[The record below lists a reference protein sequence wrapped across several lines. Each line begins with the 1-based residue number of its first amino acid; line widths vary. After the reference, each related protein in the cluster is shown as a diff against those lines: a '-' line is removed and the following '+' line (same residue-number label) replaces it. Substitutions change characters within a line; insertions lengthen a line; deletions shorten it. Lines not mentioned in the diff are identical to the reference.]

1 MVAKEFEL
9 IFSLYSHPFFGVF
22 FEPYLVQLLDN
33 GNRSLSYQ
41 KVAEANVADFYPQ
54 VSAHEKKLI
63 KILQRLS
70 NQQLAK
76 EFGVLPVKLE
86 AHIQKLSDA
95 KDVKNKNLFEHVCTR
110 LSEAKEEFFR
120 ILNGTEKLFEMGKD
134 GYPALSQ
141 ITFHPATSLKLEY
154 TFHPEGIDVKPL
166 FSDTS
171 LRGLPVQ
178 VFDES
183 TSVILVGQQLVRLP
197 DGLRPNRLK
206 PFGAKRFIEV
216 QKKFS
221 AEFARKILIPDLTLG
236 IAKLKGEY
244 TLDQIPLSYV
254 DLYFSFQ
261 FEGSQLGLFENKNV
275 DFKLPPFLTA
285 EIQWYYGKWKADVLS
300 KKATWIFEDKEQA
313 TFQVLERDPVREK
326 NIQDRLENALKISFQ
341 NGTTKISFTQLRDEI
356 LGSLNDLGPDVKIR
370 FSPEFNQLTLK
381 KSKFNI
387 RIFEKIDY
395 FHIEGTIDW
404 DGEELDLLKLRSQFQ
419 LQHGWLRVGDK
430 FMPLEHDD
438 QLFLSQLMI
447 MSSGTKELAIS
458 KTTALAIQENHSGLF
473 AESWSK
479 LTSLLASQKTEALP
493 DVASLSPNFILRDY
507 QVKGVEWFL
516 HLSVNKLGGI
526 LADDMGLGKTFQ
538 AAAFLIYL
546 MKTQSAEKGCSL
558 IIVPS
563 TLIFNWQHELKRFS
577 DEFRV
582 YVHSGPNR
590 NHDLKQSFRFYNV
603 ILVSYQTLVRD
614 IKQFSGLN
622 FNAII
627 VDEAH
632 NLKNPTTVA
641 YKAVKSLTAQNVF
654 LLTGT
659 PLQNSPADLW
669 ALSEICNP
677 GLLSQ
682 KIKPSTLQRNENV
695 ARFQQNLTLMQALV
709 KPFLLRRTKE
719 NVLTE
724 LPEKTV
730 SILHCTMTDEQELE
744 YLAYNQLVSGELSD
758 LAYGN
763 AASRSVRIL
772 KALTALRLLANHPVL
787 MDDAFTASSGKFDLV
802 KEKLDEVLQEGHKV
816 LIFSSFVKHL
826 DVIAAYLDSE
836 NIKFAKLTG
845 KTLNRKEQ
853 VDNFKADSDRNVFLI
868 SLKAG
873 GVGLNLV
880 EASYVFLLDPW
891 WNPAAEAQAMDRV
904 YRIGQKNRVTVYK
917 FITSNSVE
925 EKILE
930 LQNQKNTMN
939 EQLFEDGELDQKA
952 FTIEA
957 LQEILVSKL

>member
-1 MVAKEFEL
+1 MASKQFEL
-9 IFSLYSHPFFGVF
+9 VFSLYSHPYFGVL
-22 FEPYLVQLLDN
+22 FEPYLVQLLEN
-33 GNRSLSYQ
+33 GNRSLSFQ
-41 KVAEANVADFYPQ
+41 KVAEANVDDFYPQ
-54 VSAHEKKLI
+54 VNAHEKKLI
-63 KILQRLS
+63 NILQRLS

-76 EFGVLPVKLE
+76 EFKVLPVNLE
-86 AHIQKLSDA
+86 TQIQKLSEA
-95 KDVKNKNLFEHVCTR
+95 KDLKSKTLLEHVRTR
-110 LSEAKEEFFR
+110 LSDAKEEFFR
-120 ILNGTEKLFEMGKD
+120 LLNGTEKLFEMGKD

-141 ITFHPATSLKLEY
+141 LTFHPSTSLKLEY

-166 FSDTS
+166 FSDSS

-197 DGLRPNRLK
+197 DGLKPNRLK

-221 AEFARKILIPDLTLG
+221 AEYARKILIPDLTLG
-236 IAKLKGEY
+236 IAKLRGEY
-244 TLDQIPLSYV
+244 SLDQIGLSHA

-261 FEGSQLGLFENKNV
+261 FEGAQLGIFENKNT
-275 DFKLPPFLTA
+275 DYKLPSFLTA
-285 EIQWYYGKWKADVLS
+285 EIQWYYGNWKADVLTN
-300 KKATWIFEDKEQA
+300 KATWIFEDKEQA
-313 TFQVLERDPVREK
+313 TFQVLERDTVRERVIQEK
-326 NIQDRLENALKISFQ
+326 IETILGINIQNGVSKIGFA
-341 NGTTKISFTQLRDEI
+341 QLRDQI
-356 LGSLNDLGPDVKIR
+356 LGALSELGPDVKVR
-370 FSPEFNQLTLK
+370 FSPEFNQLTMR

-395 FHIEGTIDW
+395 FQIEGTIDW
-404 DGEELDLLKLRSQFQ
+404 DGEEMDLLKLRAQFH
-419 LQHGWLRVGDK
+419 LQDGWLRVGDR
-430 FMPLEHDD
+430 FMPLDHDD
-438 QLFLSQLMI
+438 QLFLSQLMV

-458 KTTALAIQENHSGLF
+458 KTTALAIQESNSGLF
-473 AESWSK
+473 AESWNK
-479 LTSLLASQKTEALP
+479 ITSLLASQKSAEPLDIA
-493 DVASLSPNFILRDY
+493 ALSPNFSLRDY
-507 QVKGVEWFL
+507 QLKGVEWFI
-516 HLSVNKLGGI
+516 HLSMNKLGGI

-538 AAAFLIYL
+538 AAAFLRYL
-546 MKTQSAEKGCSL
+546 QLNQKGNKSCSL

-590 NHDLKQSFRFYNV
+590 SQDLKQSFSSYNV
-603 ILVSYQTLVRD
+603 FLVSFQTLVRD
-614 IKQFSGLN
+614 VKLFTPMHFDAL
-622 FNAII
+622 I

-632 NLKNPTTVA
+632 NLKNPSTVA
-641 YKAVKSLTAQNVF
+641 YKAVKSLTAHHPF

-669 ALSEICNP
+669 ALSELCNP

-682 KIKPSTLQRNENV
+682 KIKPASLQRNDNLV
-695 ARFQQNLTLMQALV
+695 RFQQNINLMQALV
-709 KPFLLRRTKE
+709 KPFLLRRTKQ
-719 NVLTE
+719 NVLKE

-730 SILHCTMTDEQELE
+730 SIIHCAMTEEQELE

-763 AASRSVRIL
+763 PAARSVRIL

-787 MDDAFTASSGKFDLV
+787 MDDEFKGSSGKFDLV
-802 KEKLDEVLQEGHKV
+802 KEKLDEVLQEGNKV

-826 DVIAAYLDSE
+826 DIIGDYLDESS
-836 NIKFAKLTG
+836 IRYSKLTG
-845 KTLNRKEQ
+845 KTVNRKDQ
-853 VDNFKADSDRNVFLI
+853 VDLFKKEDNRNVFLI

-891 WNPAAEAQAMDRV
+891 WNPAAESQAMDRV
-904 YRIGQKNRVTVYK
+904 YRIGQKNKVTVYK

-925 EKILE
+925 EKIVQ
-930 LQNQKNTMN
+930 LQDQKTTMN
-939 EQLFEDGELDQKA
+939 DQLFEPNEAEQKG
-952 FTIEA
+952 FTLEA
-957 LQEILVSKL
+957 LQEILLSKL